1 MILFQTALSSSLSVL
16 SLLPSFF
23 SSVVAI
29 NVGSRFGNISLN
41 SFIALNNT
49 QDPSFIV
56 RHMRIRLSDPGLEDV
71 MKYIPDLYFDEFSFN
86 NITDGLSTSVCT

>member
-41 SFIALNNT
+41 SIIALNNT

-71 MKYIPDLYFDEFSFN
+71 MKYIPDLNFDEFSFN